1 MALMP
6 LLASVHPRAESVAPR
21 PCPPRALPE
30 GQQRSFMVVRGLLAS
45 LQQAARYIGG
55 VTGDL
60 LRSWLQV
67 RVLPPEQHPVFPAG
81 TLIGS
86 GFRPRDGNHVPS

>member
-1 MALMP
+1 
-6 LLASVHPRAESVAPR
+6 
-21 PCPPRALPE
+21 
-30 GQQRSFMVVRGLLAS
+30 MVVRGLLAS

-67 RVLPPEQHPVFPAG
+67 RGLPPEQHPVFPAG

-86 GFRPRDGNHVPS
+86 GSGRETATMSPVERWSPSHRAPRLPASLT